1 MTLNFKES
9 MLALAGITAIMLL
22 GLFAVGAPTAI
33 IFVGELI
40 FVTIIALLKK
50 HPYKK
55 LQQVMLLRQTEAT
68 TPSNLILQDLPT
80 MKDRLSSTDVL

>member
-40 FVTIIALLKK
+40 FVTIIALFKK
-50 HPYKK
+50 HPFGCFSVP
-55 LQQVMLLRQTEAT
+55 QQ
-68 TPSNLILQDLPT
+68 
-80 MKDRLSSTDVL
+80 